1 MAHTSSAIKR
11 IHQYRNN
18 QLRNSAAKSLIK
30 TTAKKMVKTV
40 ETKDEAALKKAYA
53 EFCSALD
60 KAAKK
65 GSITK
70 QTAIRRKARAGAKMR
85 AALKPA

>member
-30 TTAKKMVKTV
+30 TNTRKLDGSVAA
-40 ETKDEAALKKAYA
+40 KDEAAIKKAYA

-70 QTAIRRKARAGAKMR
+70 KTAIRRKARAGARMR
-85 AALKPA
+85 SALKPA